1 MKKLILTCAALAL
14 AIPAF
19 AKTDALS
26 LIPNDAVTV
35 GVVRIADMRSSP
47 LSSALFQQTDK
58 VSSNG
63 DAEIFLR
70 EAGLQ
75 PTHDIDVVMVATSPR
90 TALGH
95 DAEILIAADGRFTVD
110 RLTKALITRGATKK
124 TSAHGE
130 YYMLPTEKSDH
141 NGAVAFPDGHLALVG
156 TEAAVVAALN
166 ARAAGGTSFNTA
178 SGLARDLGR
187 IDPRATAWA
196 IVDVAR
202 AQRLADGPHVSAR
215 TTSGEALNS
224 ALKTMTTVALWATDS
239 GDALKLGAFGL
250 SRDPETLQLVEDTL
264 RGALSAMRLA
274 IQDKQPDLVPVLRKF
289 NVTRTDDAVT
299 ISGSVPAATFRHYV
313 AKESTR

>member
-1 MKKLILTCAALAL
+1 MKRLLLTCAALAL

-19 AKTDALS
+19 AKADALS

-35 GVVRIADMRSSP
+35 GVVRLAEMRSSP
-47 LSSALFQQTDK
+47 LSSALFQQTDHI
-58 VSSNG
+58 SSNG
-63 DAEIFLR
+63 DAEVFLR

-75 PTHDIDVVMVATSPR
+75 PTRDIDVVMVATAPR

-110 RLTKALITRGATKK
+110 RLTKALVTRGATRK
-124 TSAHGE
+124 TSAHGD
-130 YYMLPTEKSDH
+130 YYLLPTENSDR

-156 TEAAVVAALN
+156 TESAVVAALE
-166 ARAAGGTSFNTA
+166 ARSAGGTSFHSA

-187 IDPRATAWA
+187 IDPHATAWA

-202 AQRLADGPHVSAR
+202 AQRLADGPHVTNK
-215 TTSGEALNS
+215 TTSGIALNS

-274 IQDKQPDLVPVLRKF
+274 VQDKQPDLVSMLRKF
-289 NVTRTDDAVT
+289 SVTRSDDAVT
-299 ISGSVPAATFRHYV
+299 ISGTVPAATFRQYV
-313 AKESTR
+313 NKESR

>member
-1 MKKLILTCAALAL
+1 MKKLLLTCAALAL

-19 AKTDALS
+19 AKSDALS

-35 GVVRIADMRSSP
+35 GVVHIADMRSSP
-47 LSSALFQQTDK
+47 LSSALFEQTDK
-58 VSSNG
+58 VSTNG

-75 PTHDIDVVMVATSPR
+75 PTRDIDVVMVATSPR

-95 DAEILIAADGRFTVD
+95 DAEILIAAEGRFTVD
-110 RLTKALITRGATKK
+110 RLTKALIARGATKK
-124 TSAHGE
+124 TSAHGD
-130 YYMLPTEKSDH
+130 YYLLPTENSER
-141 NGAVAFPDGHLALVG
+141 NGAAAFPDGHLALVG
-156 TEAAVVAALN
+156 TESAVVAALD
-166 ARAAGGTSFNTA
+166 ARAAGGTTFTTA
-178 SGLARDLGR
+178 SGLARDLSR
-187 IDPRATAWA
+187 IDPHATAWA

-202 AQRLADGPHVSAR
+202 AKRLADGPHVSNR
-215 TTSGEALNS
+215 TTSGDALNS

-274 IQDKQPDLVPVLRKF
+274 VQDKQPDLVSVLRKF

-299 ISGSVPAATFRHYV
+299 ISGTVPAATFREYV
-313 AKESTR
+313 GKQAR

>member
-1 MKKLILTCAALAL
+1 MKKLLLTCAALAL
-14 AIPAF
+14 AVPAF
-19 AKTDALS
+19 AKSDALS

-75 PTHDIDVVMVATSPR
+75 PTRDIDLVMVATSPR
-90 TALGH
+90 TALGREA
-95 DAEILIAADGRFTVD
+95 DVLIAAEGRFTVD
-110 RLTKALITRGATKK
+110 RLTKALVARGAKKK
-124 TSAHGE
+124 TSAHGD
-130 YYMLPTEKSDH
+130 YYMLPTENSQH
-141 NGAVAFPDGHLALVG
+141 NGAAAFPDGSLALVG
-156 TEAAVVAALN
+156 TEAAVIAALD
-166 ARAAGGTSFNTA
+166 ARAAGGTSFNAT
-178 SGLARDLGR
+178 SGLARDLSR

-202 AQRLADGPHVSAR
+202 AQRLADGPHVASHSQ
-215 TTSGEALNS
+215 SGEALNS
-224 ALKTMTTVALWATDS
+224 ALRTMTTVALWATDS

-264 RGALSAMRLA
+264 RGALAAMRLA
-274 IQDKQPDLVPVLRKF
+274 VQDKQPEMVTLLRKF
-289 NVTRTDDAVT
+289 SVTRSDDSVT
-299 ISGSVPAATFRHYV
+299 ISGSVPAATFREYV
-313 AKESTR
+313 DKQHTR